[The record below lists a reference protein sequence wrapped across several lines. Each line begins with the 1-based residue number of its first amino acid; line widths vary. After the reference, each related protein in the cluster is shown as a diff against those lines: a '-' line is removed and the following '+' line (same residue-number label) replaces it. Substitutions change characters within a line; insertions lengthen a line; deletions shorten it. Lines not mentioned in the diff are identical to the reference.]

1 MDSAVW
7 VGLFGLI
14 GVVMTAGVGLA
25 TGLATSRAQ
34 SKKTT
39 TETYADL
46 LDQVE
51 KWAEKR
57 LAAEKEDAEREQKRL
72 SDRLGRLEVK
82 YERLQ
87 ARLDLKDKQLTDAV
101 AHIWT
106 LQALVPGPP
115 PPVPESIAAEVNR
128 R

>member
-7 VGLFGLI
+7 VGLFSLI

-46 LDQVE
+46 LNQVE

-87 ARLDLKDKQLTDAV
+87 ARLDLKDKQLADAV

>member
-39 TETYADL
+39 TDTYADL

-87 ARLDLKDKQLTDAV
+87 ARLDSKDKQLADAV

-106 LQALVPGPP
+106 LQALVPYPP

-128 R
+128 L